1 MFPVRAL
8 ATLLGGALTLATLAH
23 THARAADTVPAPLF
37 LKIVLAT
44 VAFDRALDSKAG
56 DTVEL
61 AVIGDSAYAG
71 TLRKTL
77 QGAADKK
84 LKGKNLVLKDTT
96 LATLGTSG
104 VHIAI
109 FADPLGGDVSKAA
122 STCGSKGITCVAVDT
137 SDVDKGI
144 ALGVEQGSDGK
155 PKIVVNLGAAQKA
168 GSDYSSQILRLARV
182 IGQ

>member
-1 MFPVRAL
+1 MAALLGSAVVL
-8 ATLLGGALTLATLAH
+8 ATAAMRTP
-23 THARAADTVPAPLF
+23 ARAADTVPAPLF

-44 VAFDRALDSKAG
+44 VAFDRALDAKAG

-61 AVIGDSAYAG
+61 TIIGDSAYAG

-84 LKGKNLVLKDTT
+84 LKGKNLVLKETT
-96 LATLGTSG
+96 LSALASSG

-109 FADPLGGDVSKAA
+109 FADSLGGEVAKAS
-122 STCGSKGITCVAVDT
+122 STCAGKSITCVAVDT
-137 SDVDKGI
+137 ADVEKGI
-144 ALGVEQGSDGK
+144 ALGVEQGADGK
-155 PKIVVNLGAAQKA
+155 PKIVVNLAAAQKA